1 MQHSKQQCTSGTLLY
16 STQLSLASYISF
28 PLCYQSLSN
37 DMENILPR
45 SKHMDDNDFIMQKFF
60 ELQKESIEV
69 IRQNAIA
76 MEKQAESNKMV
87 AAANERLADTAEN
100 QTAAIEKLVP
110 IVQSANNLFKT
121 WYFRILVLAVLL
133 IIILLGGGAALKQ
146 LKDLSQGVVQ

>member
-1 MQHSKQQCTSGTLLY
+1 
-16 STQLSLASYISF
+16 
-28 PLCYQSLSN
+28 
-37 DMENILPR
+37 MENILPR